1 MTTFQKALWR
11 IAGILPLVIN
21 VFATAFI
28 LPLNYYS
35 GIRERIGN
43 TAWMVLFVLSLLV
56 LVPLVYWNAYCVG
69 RARGT
74 TPSGWQ
80 GYFDL
85 FHTKTKTILA
95 LFIIVVVLW
104 IAAFLC
110 FRQ

>member
-1 MTTFQKALWR
+1 MATFKKGLWR
-11 IAGILPLVIN
+11 IAGIAPLLIN
-21 VFATAFI
+21 VFVSAFI

-35 GIRERIGN
+35 GVRERIGD
-43 TAWMVLFVLSLLV
+43 TAWIVLFVLSLLV

-69 RARGT
+69 RSNGT

-85 FHTKTKTILA
+85 FHTKTKAILI
-95 LFIIVVVLW
+95 LLIIVLVLW
-104 IAAFLC
+104 IAAILY

>member
-35 GIRERIGN
+35 GIRERIGD
-43 TAWMVLFVLSLLV
+43 TAWTVLFVLSLLV
-56 LVPLVYWNAYCVG
+56 LVPLIYLNAYCVG
-69 RARGT
+69 RSEGT

-85 FHTKTKTILA
+85 FHTKTKTILILLSILV
-95 LFIIVVVLW
+95 LFWIVA
-104 IAAFLC
+104 IFY
-110 FRQ
+110 FMQ

>member
-1 MTTFQKALWR
+1 MTSFQKALWR

-56 LVPLVYWNAYCVG
+56 LVPLYLWNAYCVG
-69 RARGT
+69 RAKGT

-80 GYFDL
+80 GYFTQ
-85 FHTKTKTILA
+85 FHTEKKWLLLLPA
-95 LFIIVVVLW
+95 FVFLLW
-104 IAAFLC
+104 IAANVYFI
-110 FRQ
+110 Q